1 MMMAKVSK
9 TPDQRDIRIF
19 RTESGSDLAELDD
32 AGFADEEQLHR
43 LIEGNI
49 GKLFHGLTFL
59 KRKFREL
66 DGGQHIPDTV
76 AFDAG
81 QNTFVVI
88 EYKNKLDRGVIDQT
102 KAYLKH
108 MKNNKQALVLEYAKS
123 EREGALHLR
132 SYNWDVYAI
141 IMAPEFSKNQIDST
155 EEAKDLEL
163 HEIRQY
169 ADNVVTMKRVSG
181 AHEGAPRDK
190 GSAPEPGRFHQD
202 LSDATRELF
211 GYVDGK
217 LRGRF
222 ALECGIKRHQANY
235 GFGSERDILWIYAR
249 KTQLTLLLHIYKDE
263 DLPPEA
269 YTALLLPNMSR
280 NNPKFYYKLK
290 TERNFEEIV
299 PLIEHVVRREQGLQ

>member
-1 MMMAKVSK
+1 MMTKVSK
-9 TPDQRDIRIF
+9 TPDRRDIRIF

-32 AGFADEEQLHR
+32 AGFANEEQLHR

-66 DGGQHIPDTV
+66 DGGRHIPDTV

-88 EYKNKLDRGVIDQT
+88 EYKNKLDKGVIDQT
-102 KAYLKH
+102 KAYLKY
-108 MKNNKQALVLEYAKS
+108 MKNNKQALVLEYVKS
-123 EREGALHLR
+123 EGEGALYLK

-169 ADNVVTMKRVSG
+169 ADNVVTVKRVSG
-181 AHEGAPRDK
+181 AHEGAPRDE
-190 GSAPEPGRFHQD
+190 GPAPEPRGFHQD
-202 LSDATRELF
+202 LSDATRKLF

-217 LRGRF
+217 LKDRF
-222 ALECGIKRHQANY
+222 ALECDIKRHQANY
-235 GFGSERDILWIYAR
+235 GFGSKRDILWIYAR

-269 YTALLLPNMSR
+269 YAVLLLPNMSR
-280 NNPKFYYKLK
+280 NNPRFYYKIK